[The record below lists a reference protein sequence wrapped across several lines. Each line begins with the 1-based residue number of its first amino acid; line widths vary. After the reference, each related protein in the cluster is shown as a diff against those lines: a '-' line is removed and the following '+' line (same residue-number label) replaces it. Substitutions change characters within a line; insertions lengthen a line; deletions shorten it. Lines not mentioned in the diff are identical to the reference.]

1 MSIKDTVTSA
11 KSKWAEGT
19 GPDIDV
25 VISSRIRLA
34 RNLKD
39 YPFPHFM
46 SAEQAEQILHGV
58 RTAAMQTEAVEKI
71 GMPEFIL
78 LSELTTTERQI
89 LVEKHLI
96 SPHHIENPE
105 NRAVVL
111 AADESVS
118 IMINEEDHLR
128 IQCLLPG
135 LQLEEAW
142 NLANETDDILEN
154 TLDYSFCEKK
164 GYLTSCPTNVG
175 TGLRASVML
184 HLPCMVMTK
193 QVGKVVAAIAQLG
206 LAVRGYYGEGTE
218 AYGNIFQVSNQVTMG
233 HTEEEIVKNLFTVTR
248 QLAAQER
255 ATREKIY
262 KDNKHVLEDRI
273 FRSFGVMSHSR
284 VMTSQEAL
292 KNISNLRLG
301 VELGVLKNLNFA
313 QINEL
318 IILTRPAF
326 LIKKAG
332 RDLNAEER
340 DLLRAEIIRE
350 KMTTIER

>member
-1 MSIKDTVTSA
+1 MTIKDTVISA

-46 SAEQAEQILHGV
+46 SEEQADQILQGV
-58 RTAAMQTEAVEKI
+58 RTAVLQDEAVEKT
-71 GMPEFIL
+71 GRPEFIL
-78 LSELTTTERQI
+78 LSELTATERQI

-96 SPHHIENPE
+96 SPHHIKDPV

-111 AADESVS
+111 VADESVS
-118 IMINEEDHLR
+118 IMVNEEDHLR

-154 TLDYSFCEKK
+154 KLDYSFCEKK

-233 HTEEEIVKNLFTVTR
+233 HTEEEIVKNLLTVTR
-248 QLAAQER
+248 RIAAQER
-255 ATREKIY
+255 ATREKVY
-262 KDNKHVLEDRI
+262 KDNQSVLEDRI
-273 FRSFGVMSHSR
+273 FRSYGVMSHAR

-292 KNISNLRLG
+292 KNISNIRLG
-301 VELGVLKNLNFA
+301 VELGVLKNINFA

-326 LIKKAG
+326 LIQKAG
-332 RDLNAEER
+332 KDLNAEER

-350 KMTTIER
+350 KITITAR